1 MSKKIATFEDLDTL
15 ASVNT
20 NSPNGYEEMSLLSNQ
35 LFDKSSGT
43 SVSGAQVIKDIDDIL
58 NLDSDILVW

>member
-1 MSKKIATFEDLDTL
+1 
-15 ASVNT
+15 
-20 NSPNGYEEMSLLSNQ
+20 MSLLSNQ